1 MTNDLYGVVFRSV
14 AELVGSGVLLAAA
27 AYGLLVFG
35 GRAWRG
41 LRNAFR
47 EAWREAESEG

>member
-1 MTNDLYGVVFRSV
+1 MPNDLYGVVFRSV

-27 AYGLLVFG
+27 AYGLLIFG
-35 GRAWRG
+35 GRG

-47 EAWREAESEG
+47 EAWREAEIEG